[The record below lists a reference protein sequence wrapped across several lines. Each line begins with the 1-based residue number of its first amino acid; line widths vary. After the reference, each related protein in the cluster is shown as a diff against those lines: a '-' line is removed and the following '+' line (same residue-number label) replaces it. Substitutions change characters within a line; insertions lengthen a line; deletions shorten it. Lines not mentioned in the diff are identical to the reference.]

1 MSKIE
6 IGKIVNT
13 HGLKGTVKVQPWAD
27 YPEIFDD
34 IDRVFIRSE
43 EYDIVSVSY
52 QKNLVLLNLKGVVS
66 MNDAEKFKNEV
77 LYAERSDLG
86 TLPDDTYYI
95 TDLIGCKVYENDNE
109 IGVLKDVISTGG
121 VDLYEIKRL
130 QNKPLYIPASKE
142 NILSIDIKEKKIF
155 VSIPEGLLDL

>member
-95 TDLIGCKVYENDNE
+95 TDLIGCIVYENDNE

>member
-27 YPEIFDD
+27 YPEIFEE
-34 IDRVFIRSE
+34 IDRVFIKSE
-43 EYDIVSVSY
+43 EYDVASVSY